1 MTIEHLIQI
10 IYLISSALFILGL
23 RGLNS
28 PVTARRGMFMAEI
41 GMALAIIGTLLNHEI
56 IRYDWIIAGMIVGS
70 LAGAA
75 IAVWTP
81 MTHMPQRTA
90 LSHAFGALAATLVG
104 VAEYYTYG
112 AELGTVKTAAIGLEV
127 MLGSLTFTG

>member
-1 MTIEHLIQI
+1 
-10 IYLISSALFILGL
+10 
-23 RGLNS
+23 
-28 PVTARRGMFMAEI
+28 
-41 GMALAIIGTLLNHEI
+41 GTLLDHEI

-90 LSHAFGALAATLVG
+90 LSHAFGALAAALVG
-104 VAEYYTYG
+104 VAEYHSHGG
-112 AELGTVKTAAIGLEV
+112 ALAAGNMVAVDFEV
-127 MLGSLTFTG
+127 LLGSLTFTGSLMAFAKLQGWLPGAPMTYPAQNVFNGL